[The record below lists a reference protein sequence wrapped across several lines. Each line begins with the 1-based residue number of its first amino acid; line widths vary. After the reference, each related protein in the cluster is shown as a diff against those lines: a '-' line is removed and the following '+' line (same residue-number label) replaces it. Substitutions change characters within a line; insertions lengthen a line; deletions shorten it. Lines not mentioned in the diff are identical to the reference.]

1 MPRRAL
7 IRFGAKL
14 LYGYPSYAAEVFF
27 CVCHFP
33 HKTGTNIQNIK
44 KGVLP
49 VEPFEALYNT
59 YQQDVFRF
67 LLRLTGFDTLC
78 AEELRAWLF
87 QIAKHV
93 YGKHIRKE
101 SRQRSITERQKPE
114 TVPPPDEHFENA
126 EAVALLH
133 DMIAALEEPARSVMQ
148 YRLYSGISYAEIAQ
162 LLGIKANTAA
172 VIYNRTTAKLRRQL
186 KERYGYEIQP

>member
-1 MPRRAL
+1 M
-7 IRFGAKL
+7 
-14 LYGYPSYAAEVFF
+14 
-27 CVCHFP
+27 
-33 HKTGTNIQNIK
+33 
-44 KGVLP
+44 
-49 VEPFEALYNT
+49 EPFEALYNT

-67 LLRLTGFDTLC
+67 LLRLTGYDSLC
-78 AEELRAWLF
+78 AEELTQETFYQAFLSFARYRGDCAVRTWLF

-114 TVPPPDEHFENA
+114 TLPPPDEHLEDA

-172 VIYNRTTAKLRRQL
+172 VLYHRTTANLRRQL